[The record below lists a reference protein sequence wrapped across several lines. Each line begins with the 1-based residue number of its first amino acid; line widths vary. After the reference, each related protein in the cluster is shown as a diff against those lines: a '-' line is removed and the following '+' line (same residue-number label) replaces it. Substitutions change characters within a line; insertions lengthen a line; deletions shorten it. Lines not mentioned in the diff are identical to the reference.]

1 MTQCLIDFFKKQ
13 DVEYKRNLNISR
25 LSSIGIGPTA
35 DLAVMPNDEA
45 KLIKTI
51 EFLKDNRIK
60 HRVVGRM
67 TNILFVDINY
77 NGVLILTSKM
87 TDYSVAENEI
97 TAQCGVSFSKMLSE
111 LSHRGIG
118 ICEELYGIPGSVGGM
133 VFGNAG
139 AFGKSISD
147 CLISARLYFTEEK
160 KIATLTAD
168 KMRFSYRNSL
178 MKKKDTILLSAS
190 FKFCESDKDT
200 LNSRMKE
207 IMDLRKSSQ
216 PYGERSLG
224 SIFKRYGDVP
234 VSKLIDELGFKGYS
248 VGGACVSK
256 KHAGFIV
263 NSGGA
268 TAEDVTVLINL
279 IKARLH
285 SSYGIAPEE
294 EIQYV

>member
-1 MTQCLIDFFKKQ
+1 
-13 DVEYKRNLNISR
+13 
-25 LSSIGIGPTA
+25 
-35 DLAVMPNDEA
+35 
-45 KLIKTI
+45 
-51 EFLKDNRIK
+51 
-60 HRVVGRM
+60 
-67 TNILFVDINY
+67 
-77 NGVLILTSKM
+77 
-87 TDYSVAENEI
+87 
-97 TAQCGVSFSKMLSE
+97 
-111 LSHRGIG
+111 
-118 ICEELYGIPGSVGGM
+118 
-133 VFGNAG
+133 
-139 AFGKSISD
+139 
-147 CLISARLYFTEEK
+147 
-160 KIATLTAD
+160 
-168 KMRFSYRNSL
+168 
-178 MKKKDTILLSAS
+178 
-190 FKFCESDKDT
+190 
-200 LNSRMKE
+200 MKE